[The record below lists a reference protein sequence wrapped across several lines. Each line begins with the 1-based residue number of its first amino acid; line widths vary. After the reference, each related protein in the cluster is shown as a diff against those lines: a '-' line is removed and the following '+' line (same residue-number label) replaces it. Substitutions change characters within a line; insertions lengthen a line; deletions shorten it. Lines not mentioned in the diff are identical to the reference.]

1 MTTTATR
8 PGGTPA
14 AHAPQASLG
23 GHVRAYWG
31 RVRGGEMGSL
41 PAVLG
46 IVILAVGFSVAK
58 PTTFATPFNFANLLA
73 QSAVYCVVAMG
84 LVFVLLIGEIDLSA
98 GWTSGVAAAVMAVTL
113 TRQHVPWYLAILAA
127 VLTGTVIGA
136 ILGGLVAKLGVPSF
150 VVTLA
155 AYLALQGLLL
165 WLVNEGQQILITD
178 NAIRAI
184 NNSNMPVWLGWVFFA
199 VAVGLFAAVQL
210 TRNARRARRGL
221 VRDPEALVFGRIA
234 LVAALGGIAMYMLS
248 VERSLVATASRK
260 GVPIIVPIVIVLLA
274 LLTFVLK
281 RTRYGLHLYALGGN
295 TEAARRAGI
304 PIERLKIS
312 AFMMCSTLAAIGGI
326 IQASRDNSVT
336 GNSGG
341 STLLLYAVG
350 AAVIGGTSLFGG
362 RGRVI
367 DAVLG
372 GLVVGLINNGMGL
385 LNAKNW
391 QRFVVTGL
399 VLLAAAAV
407 DALARRRSSSVGLR

>member
-1 MTTTATR
+1 MTTTAAR
-8 PGGTPA
+8 PSGAPA
-14 AHAPQASLG
+14 TAPDASLSS
-23 GHVRAYWG
+23 HVRAYVD
-31 RVRGGEMGSL
+31 RLRGGEMGSL

-46 IVILAVGFSVAK
+46 VVVLAVGFSVAK

-98 GWTSGVAAAVMAVTL
+98 GWTSGVAAAVMAVML
-113 TRQHVPWYLAILAA
+113 TRQHVAWYLAILAA
-127 VLTGTVIGA
+127 VITGTVIGA
-136 ILGGLVAKLGVPSF
+136 VLGGLVAKLGVPSF

-178 NAIRAI
+178 DAVRAI
-184 NNSNMPVWLGWVFFA
+184 NNSNMPLWLGWVLYA
-199 VAVGLFAAVQL
+199 VSVAVFAAVQL
-210 TRNARRARRGL
+210 TRHARRARRGL
-221 VRDPEALVFGRIA
+221 VRDPEMLVLGRIA
-234 LVAALGGIAMYMLS
+234 LVAALGGIAVYLLS
-248 VERSLVATASRK
+248 VERSLVPTASRK
-260 GVPIIVPIVIVLLA
+260 GVPIVVPIVVILLA

-281 RTRYGLHLYALGGN
+281 RTRYGLHLYAIGGN

-304 PIERLKIS
+304 PIDRLKIS
-312 AFMMCSTLAAIGGI
+312 AFMMCSTLAAVGGI

-341 STLLLYAVG
+341 STLLLFAVG

-407 DALARRRSSSVGLR
+407 DALARRRSSTVGLR